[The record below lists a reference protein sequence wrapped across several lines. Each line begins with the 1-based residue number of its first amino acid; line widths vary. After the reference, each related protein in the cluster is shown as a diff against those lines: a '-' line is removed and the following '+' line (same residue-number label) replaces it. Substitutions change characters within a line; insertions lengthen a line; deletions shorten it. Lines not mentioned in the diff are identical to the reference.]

1 MRGALRADRK
11 RAFLDGVKIIYWRKR
26 RRRRRPMA
34 EWHSRPEGSRRL
46 WGRRSRRSPAP
57 LKAREGRAEGARVSL
72 PFDTTLQTSLRSTPR
87 LGLSSRPVPLVGRAL
102 APTNSPG
109 KTRARRLGGR
119 GLTSASLQ
127 REAGA
132 RGRGRGGAPPGGCQL
147 RTHVPPPESPPPSLR
162 FPPFLPPRPASL
174 RPASSRPYSLGK
186 RERFPLLGLQRPRGV
201 SQPQPLRPRGVPPG
215 PLPGARGAWRASSQN
230 VR

>member
-147 RTHVPPPESPPPSLR
+147 RTHVPPPESPPPSV
-162 FPPFLPPRPASL
+162 PRPRDPTPSVSASGS
-174 RPASSRPYSLGK
+174 PSWASSVLAGSPNPSHCVPAGSPPALC
-186 RERFPLLGLQRPRGV
+186 LGLGAPGGPAPRTCADPRVITPGV
-201 SQPQPLRPRGVPPG
+201 S
-215 PLPGARGAWRASSQN
+215 
-230 VR
+230 